1 MVRILWISMCAPYSG
16 VPHAG
21 GQTLEYYLRNFAK
34 QAELDI
40 TLIAKLRPGEE
51 EHLQAIG
58 SGVRLIPIQN
68 RTGAGRLW
76 DLGISAPRRLNPFS
90 PYGNTLLQ
98 SVYNAITQE
107 LKKLKKTGYAPEVIV
122 LEWGQMVLFAH
133 KVKAIFPDAKIVASE
148 HDVMFLGLQR
158 IAQKAGGIKK
168 YYAAM
173 QYRNILRRE
182 LKALGQCDLIVTH
195 NDKDKRLLLDH
206 SVPPEKLHTIAPYY
220 HKMELTRDPNR
231 RDILFF
237 GDMRRPENYLSA
249 IWFIEH
255 VMPLLQDRDVR
266 FVILGGSPDEKLK
279 QYASENVVVT
289 GFVEDLTPYFSSCC
303 CLVAP
308 LLLGAGIKVKLLEAM
323 YAGLPVLTNDI
334 GIEGIPAEDGKDYL
348 HCESAPEY
356 ARKIC
361 KLLDGDTDIAAL
373 SRSAKHCIEKGFDL
387 EQSLRDYLDRI
398 SSL

>member
-1 MVRILWISMCAPYSG
+1 MRILWISMCAPYSG

-34 QAELDI
+34 QADHEI

-51 EHLQAIG
+51 EHLEAIG
-58 SGVRLIPIQN
+58 DGVRLIPIRN

-76 DLGISAPRRLNPFS
+76 DLAVSAHRKLNPFS

-98 SVYNAITQE
+98 SVYNAITRQ
-107 LKKLKKTGYAPEVIV
+107 LKKLKNAGYVPDAVV
-122 LEWGQMVLFAH
+122 LEWGQMVLFVD

-158 IAQKAGGIKK
+158 MAQKAGGIKK

-182 LKALGQCDLIVTH
+182 LKALGLCDLIVAH
-195 NDKDKRLLLDH
+195 NGKDKLLLLDH
-206 SVPPEKLHTIAPYY
+206 GVPPKKLHTIAPYY
-220 HKMELTRDPNR
+220 HKIELTRDPNR

-249 IWFIEH
+249 IWFIEN
-255 VMPLLQDRDVR
+255 VMPLLKDRDVR
-266 FVILGGSPDEKLK
+266 FVVLGGSPDEKLK
-279 QYASENVVVT
+279 RYSADNVIIT
-289 GFVEDLTPYFSSCC
+289 GFVEDIVPYFSSCC
-303 CLVAP
+303 CMVAP

-323 YAGLPVLTNDI
+323 YAGLPILTNDV

-356 ARKIC
+356 ARQITS
-361 KLLDGDTDIAAL
+361 LLDAEVDAAAL
-373 SRSAKHCIEKGFDL
+373 SRNAKHCIEKAFNL
-387 EQSLRDYLDRI
+387 EKSLGDYMDRI
-398 SSL
+398 ATL